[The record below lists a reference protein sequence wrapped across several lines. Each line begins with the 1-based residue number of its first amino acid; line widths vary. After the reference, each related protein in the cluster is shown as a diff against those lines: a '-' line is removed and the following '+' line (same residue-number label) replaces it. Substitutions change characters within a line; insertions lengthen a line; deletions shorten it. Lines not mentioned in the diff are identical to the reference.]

1 MLRYLT
7 AGESHG
13 QALVVIVEGLP
24 AGLPI
29 TAEELQAD
37 LARRRLGYGRGPRM
51 RFEVDQIRILAGVR
65 HGRTLGSPVAVEIAN
80 TEWPKWTEDMDPAPG
95 SP

>member
-24 AGLPI
+24 SGLLV
-29 TAEELQAD
+29 TAAD
-37 LARRRLGYGRGPRM
+37 IESELARRRLGYGRGPRQ
-51 RFEVDQIRILAGVR
+51 RF
-65 HGRTLGSPVAVEIAN
+65 
-80 TEWPKWTEDMDPAPG
+80 
-95 SP
+95 

>member
-24 AGLPI
+24 AGLSI
-29 TAEELQAD
+29 TVEEIQEEM
-37 LARRRLGYGRGPRM
+37 ARRRLGYGRGPRQK
-51 RFEVDQIRILAGVR
+51 FEQD
-65 HGRTLGSPVAVEIAN
+65 E
-80 TEWPKWTEDMDPAPG
+80 
-95 SP
+95 

>member
-29 TAEELQAD
+29 TVEEIQAEM
-37 LARRRLGYGRGPRM
+37 ARRRLGYGRGPRQK
-51 RFEVDQIRILAGVR
+51 FEQDELTLLGGVR
-65 HGRTLGSPVAVEIAN
+65 HGRTLGSPVAIEIKN
-80 TEWPKWTEDMDPAPG
+80 
-95 SP
+95 S

>member
-1 MLRYLT
+1 MRRCCGRQRSESWQHAASSLDLMLRFLT

-29 TAEELQAD
+29 TVEEIQAEM
-37 LARRRLGYGRGPRM
+37 ARRRLGFGRGP
-51 RFEVDQIRILAGVR
+51 
-65 HGRTLGSPVAVEIAN
+65 
-80 TEWPKWTEDMDPAPG
+80 
-95 SP
+95 

>member
-24 AGLPI
+24 AGLPVTMEDI
-29 TAEELQAD
+29 QEEMG
-37 LARRRLGYGRGPRM
+37 RRRVEQYAPYQM
-51 RFEVDQIRILAGVR
+51 Q
-65 HGRTLGSPVAVEIAN
+65 AVQLHAHDLS
-80 TEWPKWTEDMDPAPG
+80 TD
-95 SP
+95 S